1 MVIGEVDGQ
10 VQLEL
15 EEARLQREGR
25 RVEEVNCRWHALEMV
40 ESDRVQGSFVGKW
53 KHVRVSR
60 AGVD

>member
-15 EEARLQREGR
+15 EEARLQRDGR
-25 RVEEVNCRWHALEMV
+25 RVKEVNCGWHDLEMV
-40 ESDRVQGSFVGKW
+40 ESDRVQGSLVGKW

-60 AGVD
+60 A